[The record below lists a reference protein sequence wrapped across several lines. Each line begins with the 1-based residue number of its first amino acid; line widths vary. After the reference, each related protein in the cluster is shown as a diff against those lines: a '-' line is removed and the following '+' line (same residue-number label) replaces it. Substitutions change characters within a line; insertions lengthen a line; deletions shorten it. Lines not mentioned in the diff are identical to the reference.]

1 MFISREKFEAF
12 HAIRGN
18 YSLYV
23 ENKKDL
29 KDDTIIRVAKEQYDV
44 VLTEKDL
51 EEMKKKYE
59 RFMYKYIN

>member
-23 ENKKDL
+23 KNKSDL
-29 KDDTIIRVAKEQYDV
+29 KNDTIIRVAKEEYDV

-51 EEMKKKYE
+51 KEMIKNYE
-59 RFMYKYIN
+59 RLLYKYIN

>member
-18 YSLYV
+18 CSLYV
-23 ENKKDL
+23 KDKKDL
-29 KDDTIIRVAKEQYDV
+29 KDDTIIRVAKEEYNV
-44 VLTEKDL
+44 VLTKEDL

>member
-29 KDDTIIRVAKEQYDV
+29 KDDTIILVAKEQYNV
-44 VLTEKDL
+44 VLTEEDL
-51 EEMKKKYE
+51 KEMMKRFE
-59 RFMYKYIN
+59 HFMYKYIN

>member
-1 MFISREKFEAF
+1 M
-12 HAIRGN
+12 
-18 YSLYV
+18 

-29 KDDTIIRVAKEQYDV
+29 KDDTIIRVAKEEYNV

>member
-23 ENKKDL
+23 KNKKDL
-29 KDDTIIRVAKEQYDV
+29 KDDTIIRVAKEEYNV
-44 VLTEKDL
+44 VLTEEDL
-51 EEMKKKYE
+51 EEMRKRFE
-59 RFMYKYIN
+59 HFMYKYIN

>member
-29 KDDTIIRVAKEQYDV
+29 KDDTMIRVAKEEYNV

>member
-23 ENKKDL
+23 KDRKDL
-29 KDDTIIRVAKEQYDV
+29 KDDTIIRVAKEEYDV
-44 VLTEKDL
+44 ILTEKDL
-51 EEMKKKYE
+51 EEMRKNFE
-59 RFMYKYIN
+59 RYMYKYIN

>member
-18 YSLYV
+18 HSLYV

>member
-29 KDDTIIRVAKEQYDV
+29 KDDTIIRVAKEEYNV